1 MIGVLVK
8 MIICGILARV
18 IVNAIN
24 VKLINIYILKIIHE
38 KNRLFGNLVL
48 ECKDEI
54 FKTSETL
61 LNDKKVTRGK
71 VIALFTLFHY
81 Q

>member
-1 MIGVLVK
+1 

-81 Q
+81 

>member
-1 MIGVLVK
+1 

-24 VKLINIYILKIIHE
+24 VKLINICILKIIHE

-71 VIALFTLFHY
+71 VIALFTLFH
-81 Q
+81 

>member
-24 VKLINIYILKIIHE
+24 VKLINICISKIIHE

-71 VIALFTLFHY
+71 VIALFTLFH
-81 Q
+81 

>member
-1 MIGVLVK
+1 

-71 VIALFTLFHY
+71 VIALFTLFH
-81 Q
+81 

>member
-24 VKLINIYILKIIHE
+24 VKLINICILKIIHE

-81 Q
+81 

>member
-38 KNRLFGNLVL
+38 KNRLFDNLVL

-81 Q
+81 

>member
-71 VIALFTLFHY
+71 VIALFTLFH
-81 Q
+81 

>member
-1 MIGVLVK
+1 

-24 VKLINIYILKIIHE
+24 VKLINICILKIIHE

-81 Q
+81 

>member
-24 VKLINIYILKIIHE
+24 VKLINICILKIIHE

-61 LNDKKVTRGK
+61 LNDKKVARGK
-71 VIALFTLFHY
+71 VIALFTLFH
-81 Q
+81 

>member
-71 VIALFTLFHY
+71 VIVLFTLFHY
-81 Q
+81 

>member
-81 Q
+81 

>member
-24 VKLINIYILKIIHE
+24 VKLINICILKIIHE

-71 VIALFTLFHY
+71 VIALFTLFH
-81 Q
+81 